1 MKKFFVISLI
11 LFLILFTALIKNST
25 KRIDDEIFLV
35 KENIKDLKK
44 DFEKVKLE
52 HEYLSSA
59 EKLLG
64 FQNLYF
70 ENELIKRDIQEIKII
85 HNNLDN
91 INVEELLIDNDNKW
105 FKNHIRGY

>member
-25 KRIDDEIFLV
+25 KRINDEIFLV

-59 EKLLG
+59 EKLLE

-85 HNNLDN
+85 HKNLDN
-91 INVEELLIDNDNKW
+91 INITELLFNNE
-105 FKNHIRGY
+105 NE